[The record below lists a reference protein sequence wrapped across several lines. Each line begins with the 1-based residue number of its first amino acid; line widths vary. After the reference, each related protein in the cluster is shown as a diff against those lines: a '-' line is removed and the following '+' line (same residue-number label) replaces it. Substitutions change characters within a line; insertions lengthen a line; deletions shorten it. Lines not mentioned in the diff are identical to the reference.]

1 MPPGWGPG
9 VCRAGSR
16 IRVKTK
22 CGIATVT
29 RCVTAGTGVL
39 SHVVR
44 RSPFP
49 TESDVLDLTAPAA
62 VPLTASAGAERHLPF
77 QSAAV
82 GAQGGDG
89 GGGPRA
95 RSEAKVRTGGALRLL
110 ATSFTHTHS
119 RSHARTHVHARTR
132 TLARTHA
139 HAHARARTHTY
150 TRTAAVRTN
159 AEQHQSG
166 GERTGGGTP
175 PNRNFS
181 ASVLSPGGR
190 GSQA

>member
-16 IRVKTK
+16 IQVKTK

-62 VPLTASAGAERHLPF
+62 VPLTASAGAERHLLF

-82 GAQGGDG
+82 GAQDGDG

-95 RSEAKVRTGGALRLL
+95 RSEAKRSGGALRLL

-119 RSHARTHVHARTR
+119 RSHACTHAHAHTRTH
-132 TLARTHA
+132 ARTHA
-139 HAHARARTHTY
+139 HARTRTCARAHTHIY
-150 TRTAAVRTN
+150 TDGSCPDKRRTAPIRRRKNRLRN
-159 AEQHQSG
+159 AAES
-166 GERTGGGTP
+166 EL
-175 PNRNFS
+175 FCI
-181 ASVLSPGGR
+181 SP
-190 GSQA
+190 